1 MGVPRAGDGGVRSG
15 RHRLRKCPA
24 VGAAVAAE
32 DRVFFGLRGA
42 VRDTTLART
51 PA

>member
-1 MGVPRAGDGGVRSG
+1 MVCLPECTGPETAAAGR
-15 RHRLRKCPA
+15 
-24 VGAAVAAE
+24 AE
-32 DRVFFGLRGA
+32 DRVSFGLRGA

>member
-1 MGVPRAGDGGVRSG
+1 MGVPRAGDGGGLSAR
-15 RHRLRKCPA
+15 RRLRKRSA

-32 DRVFFGLRGA
+32 GRVSFGLRGA